1 MAGTARVCVGEIV
14 GVHGVRGLVK
24 LRSFTAD
31 PEAVTAYGPV
41 SDESGRRRFVLHLQ
55 SAAKDGWLAR
65 VEGIADRTAAEALR
79 GTKLYVDRTVL
90 PEPDEGEFYHADLIG
105 LRADRLG
112 GGADLGVVA
121 AVHDFGAGTLLEL
134 RAPDGTSA
142 MVPFTLASV
151 PVVDLAGG
159 RVVIDPPVEVEA

>member
-24 LRSFTAD
+24 LRSFTED
-31 PEAVTAYGPV
+31 PGAVTAYGPV
-41 SDESGRRRFVLHLQ
+41 SDEGGRRLVVHLQ

-79 GTKLYVDRTVL
+79 GTKLYVDRAVL
-90 PEPDEGEFYHADLIG
+90 PEPDEGEFYHTDLIG
-105 LRADRLG
+105 LRAERADG
-112 GGADLGVVA
+112 GGAMGTVT

-134 RAPDGTSA
+134 RAADGVTVT
-142 MVPFTLASV
+142 VPFTLAAV
-151 PVVDLAGG
+151 PVVDIAGG
-159 RVVIDPPVEVEA
+159 RLVVDPPVEVE